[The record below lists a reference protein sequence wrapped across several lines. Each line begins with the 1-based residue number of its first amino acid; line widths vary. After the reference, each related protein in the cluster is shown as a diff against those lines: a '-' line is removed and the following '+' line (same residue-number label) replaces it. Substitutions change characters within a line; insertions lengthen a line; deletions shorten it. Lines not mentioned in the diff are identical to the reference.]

1 LSDGKWKL
9 VLGNGSGGRAKPRG
23 KPFARPYHLFDMKKD
38 PVETQ
43 NLVSEF
49 PEVVEKLTVAFKK
62 LGLRP
67 K

>member
-1 LSDGKWKL
+1 
-9 VLGNGSGGRAKPRG
+9 
-23 KPFARPYHLFDMKKD
+23 MKKD